1 MTTFR
6 AGELRDFVNFR
17 PAGRIGLILAALI
30 SAVYAAWFSS
40 RPLYNWD
47 IIPYVAVALRD
58 AGHPADTLRQQTY
71 EIMERSSPREAHEF
85 LFGGSIYKKDT
96 YNRGADYR
104 YMVANDS
111 KIFADQLPLYTVKPV
126 YPALMSL
133 LYRVGVN
140 PVRASIAI
148 SATAYAAICLL
159 LYVWISQW
167 LNPALSLPIAA
178 LLSLNPI
185 LTPLAQL
192 ATPDALSVFVL
203 LLGTFFVFET
213 KFLRSGIGIF
223 IASILIRPENI
234 IYAFIFLGFLA
245 AIRKLPLT
253 SCAIGLCVAF
263 GIYFAETR
271 LSQNYG
277 WSTLFYFTFIDW
289 RILEGAPASSLG
301 LSDYAHIYAKEVFR
315 LVFSRGAAFP
325 VFALAGFGALLLKFD
340 RLQPWRDP
348 CLQLVFL
355 AAVYAAARTTALPG
369 ERYRTLA
376 FPYMLIAIAF
386 IHACAFI
393 KTNDKADLIQRYQ

>member
-1 MTTFR
+1 MPTF
-6 AGELRDFVNFR
+6 G
-17 PAGRIGLILAALI
+17 AGRVQNVSRPTRLVGLVLAALI
-30 SAVYAAWFSS
+30 SGIYATWFAQ

-47 IIPYVAVALRD
+47 MIPYVAIALLD
-58 AGHPADTLRQQTY
+58 AGQPADTLREKTY
-71 EIMERSSPREAHEF
+71 EIIKNSTAEEAHEF
-85 LFGGSIYKKDT
+85 LFGGSKYKKDA

-111 KIFADQLPLYTVKPV
+111 KIFSDQLPFYTVKPV

-133 LYRVGVN
+133 LYRIGLD

-159 LYVWISQW
+159 LYVWITQW

-203 LLGTFFVFET
+203 LLGTFFVMET
-213 KFLRSGIGIF
+213 RFLRTGISIF
-223 IASILIRPENI
+223 IASVLIRPENI
-234 IYAFIFLGFLA
+234 IYAFIFLAFLA
-245 AIRKLPLT
+245 AIRRLALT

-271 LSQNYG
+271 LSHNYG
-277 WSTLFYFTFIDW
+277 WATLFYFTFIDW
-289 RILEGAPASSLG
+289 RILEGALASSLG
-301 LSDYAHIYAKEVFR
+301 LSDYAYIYAKELFR

-325 VFALAGFGALLLKFD
+325 VFALVFFGTILLKFD
-340 RLQPWRDP
+340 RPQPWRDP
-348 CLQLVFL
+348 YLHIVFL
-355 AAVYAAARTTALPG
+355 ATVYAAARTAALPG
-369 ERYRTLA
+369 EPDRTLA
-376 FPYMLIAIAF
+376 FPYMLITIAF
-386 IHACAFI
+386 IHACVFI
-393 KTNDKADLIQRYQ
+393 KTGAKPDLIQRSQ

>member
-1 MTTFR
+1 MATFGAARVRNVSRR
-6 AGELRDFVNFR
+6 ARL
-17 PAGRIGLILAALI
+17 IGLALAALI
-30 SAVYAAWFSS
+30 SGIYATWFAQK
-40 RPLYNWD
+40 PLYNWD
-47 IIPYVAVALRD
+47 MIPYVGIALLD
-58 AGHPADTLRQQTY
+58 AGQPASTLREKTY
-71 EIMERSSPREAHEF
+71 DVIKKSTAAEAHEF
-85 LFGGSIYKKDT
+85 LLGGSEYKKDT

-203 LLGTFFVFET
+203 LLGTFFVMET
-213 KFLRSGIGIF
+213 KSLRTGVGIF

-234 IYAFIFLGFLA
+234 IYAFIFLAFLA
-245 AIRKLPLT
+245 AIRRLALT

-277 WSTLFYFTFIDW
+277 WATLFYFTFIDW
-289 RILEGAPASSLG
+289 RILQGSATNSLG
-301 LSDYAHIYAKEVFR
+301 LSDYAYIYAKELFR

-325 VFALAGFGALLLKFD
+325 VFALVCFGALLLKFD
-340 RLQPWRDP
+340 RPQPWRDP
-348 CLQLVFL
+348 YLHIVFL
-355 AAVYAAARTTALPG
+355 ATVYAAARTAALPG
-369 ERYRTLA
+369 EPDRALA
-376 FPYMLIAIAF
+376 FPYMLITIAF
-386 IHACAFI
+386 IHACVFI
-393 KTNDKADLIQRYQ
+393 KTSAKPNLIQRSQ

>member
-1 MTTFR
+1 MPTF
-6 AGELRDFVNFR
+6 G
-17 PAGRIGLILAALI
+17 AGRVRNVSRRARLIGLVLAALI
-30 SAVYAAWFSS
+30 SGIYATWFAQ

-47 IIPYVAVALRD
+47 MIPYVAVALLD
-58 AGHPADTLRQQTY
+58 AGQPADSLRETTY
-71 EIMERSSPREAHEF
+71 DIIKNSTAAEAHEF
-85 LFGGSIYKKDT
+85 LLGGSKYKKDT

-111 KIFADQLPLYTVKPV
+111 NIFADQLPFYTVKPV
-126 YPALMSL
+126 YPALMSV

-185 LTPLAQL
+185 VTPLAQL

-203 LLGTFFVFET
+203 LLGTFFTIET
-213 KFLRSGIGIF
+213 KFLRTGIGIF

-234 IYAFIFLGFLA
+234 IYAFIFLAFLTT
-245 AIRKLPLT
+245 IRRLALT

-263 GIYFAETR
+263 AIYFAETR
-271 LSQNYG
+271 LSENYG
-277 WSTLFYFTFIDW
+277 WATLFYFTFIDW
-289 RILEGAPASSLG
+289 RILEGTHASSLG
-301 LSDYAHIYAKEVFR
+301 LSDYAYIYAKELFR

-325 VFALAGFGALLLKFD
+325 VFALVGFGAVLLKFD
-340 RLQPWRDP
+340 RPQPWRDP
-348 CLQLVFL
+348 YLQLVFL
-355 AAVYAAARTTALPG
+355 AAIFAAARTAAMPG
-369 ERYRTLA
+369 EPDRALA
-376 FPYMLIAIAF
+376 FPYMLVTIAF
-386 IHACAFI
+386 IHTCVLI
-393 KTNDKADLIQRYQ
+393 KTSDNQNLIRQL